1 MTWDGLIVLL
11 GMDVREISDDV
22 VVFPMQSHSDTIH
35 LTFVFLLRPVRLST
49 QPRMM
54 IKYYPR

>member
-35 LTFVFLLRPVRLST
+35 LTFVFLL
-49 QPRMM
+49 
-54 IKYYPR
+54 